1 MSSAIDRRLRALELR
16 VGKGARPTTAFV
28 IRARNCEEAKGILAR
43 AVENKEVR
51 SGDPV
56 LMLTCIAFDTGE
68 WQDIA
73 DLSLADLTAMAEGG
87 ERSRIAADM
96 ADTELHAAI
105 IDGLPRV
112 A

>member
-16 VGKGARPTTAFV
+16 AGKGTRPTTAFV
-28 IRARNCEEAKGILAR
+28 IRARNGDEAKGMLAR
-43 AVENKEVR
+43 AIASNEVR

-56 LMLTCIAFDTGE
+56 LMLTCISFEGSE

-73 DLSLADLTAMAEGG
+73 DLSLSDLGALVEGG
-87 ERSRIAADM
+87 QHSPDAARLSDN
-96 ADTELHAAI
+96 ELHAAI
-105 IDGLPRV
+105 VDSLPRV